1 MDRDRISAIT
11 HGDRAFHNPLDPARV
26 AEALDTLG
34 LGPGDRVLDA
44 GCGAGELLVD
54 LAERHGCGGLG
65 VDTSE
70 ILIAEARRRA
80 EARAPGADLE
90 FVVAPAEEI
99 EPGGAYA
106 AACCLGSLHALGGL
120 ERGLAWLRGAVAPGG
135 AVVIADGFWSR
146 PPDPAFLAALGA
158 TEDELPSFEGLL
170 GTCTAAGL
178 DPVWVAT
185 SSPAD
190 WERYEWTL
198 ISNGDRWAREHPGGR
213 ARAGRARVD
222 RRCAR
227 SAARTGRG
235 RRRSGSPSSSSGA
248 GRERPDACG
257 DRVARGPVGY
267 VANCVWRCRN
277 GPAIPG

>member
-34 LGPGDRVLDA
+34 LGAGDRVLDA

-99 EPGGAYA
+99 EPAGAYA

-120 ERGLAWLRGAVAPGG
+120 ERGLGWLRGAVAPGG

-146 PPDPAFLAALGA
+146 PPNPAFLTALGA

-185 SSPAD
+185 SSSAD

-198 ISNGDRWAREHPGGR
+198 ISNGDRWAREHAGDELVPDVRAWIDAACSRLLAPGG
-213 ARAGRARVD
+213 AETIGFALVVL
-222 RRCAR
+222 R
-227 SAARTGRG
+227 S
-235 RRRSGSPSSSSGA
+235 RSGTS
-248 GRERPDACG
+248 
-257 DRVARGPVGY
+257 
-267 VANCVWRCRN
+267 
-277 GPAIPG
+277 

>member
-1 MDRDRISAIT
+1 VDRDRISAIT
-11 HGDRAFHNPLDPARV
+11 HGDRAFHNPLDRDRV

-34 LGPGDRVLDA
+34 LGPGDRVVDA

-70 ILIAEARRRA
+70 ILIAQARRRA
-80 EARAPGADLE
+80 QARAPRAKLE

-99 EPGGAYA
+99 DTGGAYA

-120 ERGLAWLRGAVAPGG
+120 ERGLGWLRGAVGPRG

-146 PPDPAFLAALGA
+146 APDPAFLAALGA

-170 GTCTAAGL
+170 ATCTAAGL
-178 DPVWVAT
+178 EPVWVAT

-198 ISNGDRWAREHPGGR
+198 VSNGDRWVREHAADELVPDVRAWIDAARDRLLAPGGTETIGF
-213 ARAGRARVD
+213 ALVVL
-222 RRCAR
+222 R
-227 SAARTGRG
+227 S
-235 RRRSGSPSSSSGA
+235 
-248 GRERPDACG
+248 RPG
-257 DRVARGPVGY
+257 TS
-267 VANCVWRCRN
+267 
-277 GPAIPG
+277 

>member
-1 MDRDRISAIT
+1 M
-11 HGDRAFHNPLDPARV
+11 
-26 AEALDTLG
+26 
-34 LGPGDRVLDA
+34 
-44 GCGAGELLVD
+44 
-54 LAERHGCGGLG
+54 
-65 VDTSE
+65 
-70 ILIAEARRRA
+70 
-80 EARAPGADLE
+80 
-90 FVVAPAEEI
+90 
-99 EPGGAYA
+99 
-106 AACCLGSLHALGGL
+106 
-120 ERGLAWLRGAVAPGG
+120 
-135 AVVIADGFWSR
+135 IADGFWSR

-198 ISNGDRWAREHPGGR
+198 ISNGDRWAREHPADALAEDVR
-213 ARAGRARVD
+213 AWID
-222 RRCAR
+222 
-227 SAARTGRG
+227 AARDGCWHPAG
-235 RRRSGSPSSSSGA
+235 PRRSGSPSSSSGA

-267 VANCVWRCRN
+267 LANCVWRCRN

>member
-1 MDRDRISAIT
+1 VDRDRISAIT
-11 HGDRAFHNPLDPARV
+11 HGDRAFHIPLDPARV

-34 LGPGDRVLDA
+34 LGRGDRVLDA

-70 ILIAEARRRA
+70 ILIEEARRCA
-80 EARAPGADLE
+80 AQRAPGAGLE

-99 EPGGAYA
+99 EPDGTYA

-120 ERGLAWLRGAVAPGG
+120 ERGLGWLRDAVEPGG

-158 TEDELPSFEGLL
+158 TDDELPSFEGLL
-170 GTCTAAGL
+170 ATCTAAGL

-185 SSPAD
+185 SSPSD

-198 ISNGDRWAREHPGGR
+198 VSNGDRWAREHRGDELAGDVRAWIDAARGRLLAPGGTETIGFALVVLR
-213 ARAGRARVD
+213 ARSEA
-222 RRCAR
+222 
-227 SAARTGRG
+227 S
-235 RRRSGSPSSSSGA
+235 
-248 GRERPDACG
+248 
-257 DRVARGPVGY
+257 
-267 VANCVWRCRN
+267 
-277 GPAIPG
+277 

>member
-11 HGDRAFHNPLDPARV
+11 HGDRPFHNPLDPARV

-54 LAERHGCGGLG
+54 LAERHGCRGLG

-70 ILIAEARRRA
+70 ILIAEARRRGA
-80 EARAPGADLE
+80 QRAPGVALE
-90 FVVAPAEEI
+90 FVAGRAEDVAPDAT
-99 EPGGAYA
+99 YA

-120 ERGLAWLRGAVAPGG
+120 RPGLAWLRSAVAPEG

-146 PPDPAFLAALGA
+146 TPDPAFLAALEA

-170 GTCTAAGL
+170 ATCTAAGL

-198 ISNGDRWAREHPGGR
+198 IANGDRWAREHASDPLALDVRAWIDAARHRLLAPGGTSTIGF
-213 ARAGRARVD
+213 ALVVL
-222 RRCAR
+222 R
-227 SAARTGRG
+227 SASRT
-235 RRRSGSPSSSSGA
+235 P
-248 GRERPDACG
+248 
-257 DRVARGPVGY
+257 
-267 VANCVWRCRN
+267 
-277 GPAIPG
+277 